1 MTSLFDTA
9 TFGKIPL
16 RNRLLMAPMT
26 RNRATPEGAATA
38 LMAEYYAQRATSGL
52 IITEGVQPSQV
63 GQGFINT
70 PGLHTP
76 EQVASWR
83 TVTDAVH
90 AQGGRIMV
98 QLMHSGRI
106 GHPSLYAS
114 AHEPVAPSPVR
125 AAGRQ
130 FTPEGLQE
138 YLVPREL
145 TTAEIDATVRDFA
158 DAARGAMEAG
168 FDGVQIHAGNGFLLH
183 QFLSENTNHRTDAYG
198 GSVANRIRFTVEVT
212 EAVTAAVGNEHT
224 AVRVSPGNPYNDIAE
239 GDTEALYAALVP
251 ALPELAFL
259 EAQCWSL
266 LGDGRRV
273 TSLDADQDEYG
284 TVVGPA
290 AARAAA
296 FPGRPTGLIPL
307 DLGGMRDSLFR
318 TDVDLY
324 LTELPPPGETR
335 LVVEWPDEDIPETST
350 PVDADALRAA
360 AAHAVEV
367 WPGLPTPRATGTRSL
382 VFTRLGGPP
391 AFLARPMS
399 GRERA
404 LLRERK
410 EARVRYVP
418 RGDDPQGEEPP
429 GEA

>member
-1 MTSLFDTA
+1 MTSLFDAA

-16 RNRLLMAPMT
+16 RNRLVMAPMT

-90 AQGGRIMV
+90 AQGGRIVV

-125 AAGRQ
+125 AAGQQ
-130 FTPEGLQE
+130 FTPEGMQD
-138 YLVPREL
+138 YVVPREL

-158 DAARGAMEAG
+158 DAARNAMEAG

-198 GSVANRIRFTVEVT
+198 GSVAHRIRFTVEVT
-212 EAVTAAVGNEHT
+212 EAVAAAVGNEHT

-259 EAQCWSL
+259 EVCEIVTRPVTRAVRDLWRGNLVVNPHAAPDSFPATARTAQEVLDDGLADAVSL
-266 LGDGRRV
+266 GALFLANPDLPARIAADGP
-273 TSLDADQDEYG
+273 YN
-284 TVVGPA
+284 
-290 AARAAA
+290 
-296 FPGRPTGLIPL
+296 
-307 DLGGMRDSLFR
+307 
-318 TDVDLY
+318 DVDDSTFY
-324 LTELPPPGETR
+324 GGDHRGYTDYPTLT
-335 LVVEWPDEDIPETST
+335 
-350 PVDADALRAA
+350 A
-360 AAHAVEV
+360 
-367 WPGLPTPRATGTRSL
+367 
-382 VFTRLGGPP
+382 
-391 AFLARPMS
+391 
-399 GRERA
+399 
-404 LLRERK
+404 
-410 EARVRYVP
+410 
-418 RGDDPQGEEPP
+418 
-429 GEA
+429 